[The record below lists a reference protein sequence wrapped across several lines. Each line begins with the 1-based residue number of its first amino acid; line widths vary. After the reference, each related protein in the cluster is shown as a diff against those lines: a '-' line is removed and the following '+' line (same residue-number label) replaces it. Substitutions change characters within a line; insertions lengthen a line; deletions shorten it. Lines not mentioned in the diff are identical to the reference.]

1 MNDLAA
7 YAGLFLSAFTA
18 ATLLPGTSEA
28 LLAGLIAGGKGDPV
42 LLVAVATVGNV
53 AGSAVNWA
61 LGRFLSHYRDRRWFP
76 VSPRR
81 YEQAVGW
88 YGRFGLWSLL
98 FAWAPLVG
106 DPLTAVAGALR
117 VRFAPFLLLVTIG
130 KLGRYLFVA
139 AVAAAWFG

>member
-1 MNDLAA
+1 MEPFAIL
-7 YAGLFLSAFTA
+7 AGLFVSAFTA

-28 LLAGLIAGGKGDPV
+28 LLAGLIAGGKGDPA
-42 LLVAVATVGNV
+42 LLVAVATIGNA
-53 AGSAVNWA
+53 AGSSVNWV
-61 LGRFLSHYRDRRWFP
+61 LGRFLSQYRDRRWFP

-81 YEQAVGW
+81 YEQAVRW

-98 FAWAPLVG
+98 IAWLPVVG
-106 DPLTAVAGALR
+106 DPLTAVAGTLR

-139 AVAAAWFG
+139 AVAATWFG